1 MVAVTV
7 LVDPGEDVHRS
18 SCQSRHEDG
27 VIIVVSKTVTLT
39 ATNSTQAGQFV
50 AMAGG
55 MVS

>member
-7 LVDPGEDVHRS
+7 LVDPKEDVHRS
-18 SCQSRHEDG
+18 SCRSYHEDG
-27 VIIVVSKTVTLT
+27 VIAVSRTVTLIATDPSPVRT
-39 ATNSTQAGQFV
+39 AE